1 MAQVLHHCAVG
12 EGGFLLPAAQRLR
25 GGSFGSMLFLLCVCV
40 THRFIFLITG
50 DCPHFIA
57 DLSFCRG
64 LAPTGPV
71 PAGGPPAQKPITRRV
86 RHSFLLYKS
95 VSRHP
100 QSRLSIRCFRVAGTG
115 LVFVLPGTVPLWDCP
130 HLIAGLFHSAG
141 DCTAPLHPAIY
152 HKVLNDPPAII
163 IFADFPLYA
172 GCSGSSNPPIGSA
185 PKQSD
190 LTVLQ
195 GTVHADIA

>member
-1 MAQVLHHCAVG
+1 LRCWGGRLPSPHRSTAPRRFFWIHVFSAVRMCNASVHI
-12 EGGFLLPAAQRLR
+12 PHYR
-25 GGSFGSMLFLLCVCV
+25 GLSPFRCRSF
-40 THRFIFLITG
+40 
-50 DCPHFIA
+50 
-57 DLSFCRG
+57 SFCRG

-71 PAGGPPAQKPITRRV
+71 PAGGPPAQKPIVRRV

-95 VSRHP
+95 VSLHP

-130 HLIAGLFHSAG
+130 HLIAGFFHSAG

-152 HKVLNDPPAII
+152 HKVLNDPPPII

-195 GTVHADIA
+195 GTVHGDIA